1 MSAELVSLGISRGRM
16 RVCVKLP
23 GRSATH
29 FWLVHRPQPGEDG
42 VCNAIPIWL
51 PGDAKL
57 AAKELAANPLGGELF
72 ERNSH
77 RGCKLRRW
85 EKLAAK

>member
-1 MSAELVSLGISRGRM
+1 LRLS
-16 RVCVKLP
+16 
-23 GRSATH
+23 
-29 FWLVHRPQPGEDG
+29 G
-42 VCNAIPIWL
+42 VPLFWL

-77 RGCKLRRW
+77 RGCKLWRW
-85 EKLAAK
+85 KKLAAK